1 MTAILVIISVLV
13 LFGLILVSSVQL
25 RCRYERRG
33 DDDQLTLQVTWLR
46 YLTYTLDIPLV
57 DLKARLQKDTVIR
70 AEVAGEQ
77 TEVPLSLEMFE
88 TGLERLIRFHAT
100 LKYVTAQT
108 RIKKLE
114 WVSEFGLSSASST
127 GMLTGLAWSVKGIV
141 LSAISS
147 YSRLETTPRISVRP
161 NFQKPLFHTL
171 VDCIFS
177 IRIGHLMLGG
187 LKTVLGSRL

>member
-88 TGLERLIRFHAT
+88 T
-100 LKYVTAQT
+100 
-108 RIKKLE
+108 
-114 WVSEFGLSSASST
+114 
-127 GMLTGLAWSVKGIV
+127 
-141 LSAISS
+141 
-147 YSRLETTPRISVRP
+147 
-161 NFQKPLFHTL
+161 
-171 VDCIFS
+171 
-177 IRIGHLMLGG
+177 
-187 LKTVLGSRL
+187 